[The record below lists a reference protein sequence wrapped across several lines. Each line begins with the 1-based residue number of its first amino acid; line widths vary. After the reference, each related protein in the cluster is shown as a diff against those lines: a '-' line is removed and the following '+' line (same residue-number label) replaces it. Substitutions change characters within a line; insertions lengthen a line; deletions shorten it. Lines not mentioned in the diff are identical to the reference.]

1 MHPVF
6 VGDITLS
13 DTIEFT
19 SVGEDS
25 TPQFTLTCISTG
37 GPATTVTW
45 TRDSVPITEGTETT
59 LDNSITA
66 QYTHTLTMSGRL
78 GGLYTCTVA
87 NNKPSNDSSSL
98 RVKGKDNMSTHHTT
112 QASLKKVSCSCI
124 LYLTVASAPDS
135 LSLKQDGETTVIVSW
150 TVPTPPGDTTGY
162 RVYYTTDNV
171 IEISIDTNSSPITLT
186 SLEPL
191 KEYNISVVGLSEH
204 FSSEPITSSIFL
216 GEFIKQQYTYIGS
229 LSIAVELP
237 RDVSVAVNSVTSTTI
252 SLSVSISNYDS
263 NIPFTITVTWVET
276 LLNLC
281 SDERDISDHYMEEY
295 IPTMEYN
302 IMKKYADY
310 NITVTI
316 TNAAGSITSDTVNVK
331 NMREGKSYI
340 VQM

>member
-1 MHPVF
+1 M
-6 VGDITLS
+6 
-13 DTIEFT
+13 
-19 SVGEDS
+19 
-25 TPQFTLTCISTG
+25 
-37 GPATTVTW
+37 
-45 TRDSVPITEGTETT
+45 
-59 LDNSITA
+59 
-66 QYTHTLTMSGRL
+66 
-78 GGLYTCTVA
+78 
-87 NNKPSNDSSSL
+87 
-98 RVKGKDNMSTHHTT
+98 
-112 QASLKKVSCSCI
+112 
-124 LYLTVASAPDS
+124 YLTVASAPDS

-162 RVYYTTDNV
+162 RVYYTTDNM
-171 IEISIDTNSSPITLT
+171 IEIIVDSNSSPITLT

-191 KEYNISVVGLSEH
+191 NEYEISVVGLSEH

-263 NIPFTITVTWVET
+263 NTHYNITVTWIET

-281 SDERDISDHYMEEY
+281 NDEMDHYIEEY

-302 IMKKYADY
+302 IMKNYADY

-316 TNAAGSITSDTVNVK
+316 TNAAGSITSDVVSVTLMKTRKYTN
-331 NMREGKSYI
+331 
-340 VQM
+340 